1 MKSFSDFAGAKQF
14 QLPQSGGPGAW
25 LGMEPDSAGA
35 KRWEGGVEKTWEEI
49 GERADGTI
57 NYDDLQQ
64 QQRKRQRRYGD
75 ILCSNSNFSM
85 DGASEHPTTCR
96 LG

>member
-1 MKSFSDFAGAKQF
+1 MPPSVYRLCSCLPQKDESFSQAKQ
-14 QLPQSGGPGAW
+14 LSGASRIRGN

-57 NYDDLQQ
+57 NYEDLQQ
-64 QQRKRQRRYGD
+64 QQRKRQRR
-75 ILCSNSNFSM
+75 
-85 DGASEHPTTCR
+85 
-96 LG
+96 